1 MTASSPLKT
10 KFKQMKTIYKKYLT
24 VGLIGGLI
32 PVFTPSCTKDILD
45 TEPKTAISELSAF
58 STPDKI
64 LAQVNN
70 LYYRIQ
76 RGNFY
81 GGRYVLF
88 NEQRGEEFSQN
99 SGNAAE
105 GALIW
110 QHTALSTDSFVG
122 DLWSLAYQ
130 AINSSNIFLDKVG
143 ASSVVFGTLKDQ
155 YLAEAKFIRALSYFV
170 LVQVY
175 AKPYIADNGASPGL
189 PLRLT
194 PQTSEGNDDLPRST
208 VSAIYTQIIKDL
220 DEAEAA
226 LPAGYST
233 NALNT
238 SRAHKATAIA
248 LKTRVYLTK
257 GDYPKVVSE
266 AQKIVPAIAP
276 YVYTSGTTTHRLETN
291 IATVFSGSYI
301 GNEAIFFIPFNAQDS
316 PGSQSALAHNYVGAV
331 ILSINSSGIYANPT
345 LSSTTSTDARK
356 SLIIT
361 KNGLNVLNKFP
372 KSASPFTDYIPVIR
386 YAEVL
391 LNYAEAAAQ
400 TDDLITARALL
411 DAVRKRSDASY
422 VFPLSAVTLKPDL
435 INTIL
440 TERRIE
446 LLGEGFRTPDIQRRL
461 QPFPA
466 KVGGIGSVPQ
476 VLPTADNYIWPIPA
490 AEQGANGS
498 I

>member
-1 MTASSPLKT
+1 
-10 KFKQMKTIYKKYLT
+10 MKTIYQHKKHIAL
-24 VGLIGGLI
+24 GLIGFALLLA
-32 PVFTPSCTKDILD
+32 PSCTKDILD
-45 TEPKTAISELSAF
+45 TEPQTSISELSAY
-58 STPDKI
+58 STPEKV

-76 RGNFY
+76 RPGFY
-81 GGRYVLF
+81 GGRYILF

-122 DLWSLAYQ
+122 NLWSLAYQ
-130 AINSSNIFLDKVG
+130 AINNANILIDRLGSANVVSG
-143 ASSVVFGTLKDQ
+143 ATKDQ
-155 YLAEAKFIRALSYFV
+155 YLAEAKFIRALSYFA

-175 AKPYIADNGASPGL
+175 AKPYLTDLGASTGL

-194 PQTSEGNDDLPRST
+194 PQTSAGNDNLPRST
-208 VSAIYTQIIKDL
+208 VAAIYAQIIKDL
-220 DEAEAA
+220 DEAETA
-226 LPAGYST
+226 LPTGYSS

-238 SRAHKATAIA
+238 SRAHKASAIA
-248 LKTRVYLTK
+248 LKTRVYLAK
-257 GDYPKVVSE
+257 GDFPKVITE
-266 AQKIVPAIAP
+266 AQKLVPAAAP

-291 IATVFSGSYI
+291 VATVFGGSYV
-301 GNEAIFFIPFNAQDS
+301 GAETIFSLPFNALDAPDQ
-316 PGSQSALAHNYVGAV
+316 QSALAHNYIGAV
-331 ILSINSSGIYANPT
+331 ILSLNSAGIYSNAA
-345 LSSTTSTDARK
+345 LSATTSTDARK
-356 SLIIT
+356 GLIT
-361 KNGLNVLNKFP
+361 VKNGLNVLNKFP
-372 KSASPFTDYIPVIR
+372 KSASPFTDYVPVLR

-391 LNYAEAAAQ
+391 LNYAEAAAESN
-400 TDDLITARALL
+400 DLTTARLLL

-422 VFPLSAVTLKPDL
+422 TFPLSAVNLKTDL

-446 LLGEGFRTPDIQRRL
+446 LLGEGFRTADLQRRL

-466 KVGGIGSVPQ
+466 KTGGIGSVAQ
-476 VLPTADNYIWPIPA
+476 VLPTANNYIWPIPA
-490 AEQGANGS
+490 DEQGTNGG